1 MVSLLPYNTF
11 GIDVAAQQVI
21 EIKTTDDL
29 LQVIKKD
36 PDSPKLILGG
46 GSNMLFR
53 RDIDE
58 TVLINRI
65 MGKELISKTNDSVTI
80 AVGGGENWHELVLWS
95 LQQGWYGLENL
106 SLIPGTVGAAPIQ
119 NIGAYGVELKD
130 YFAGLEAI
138 DLTTGVSIFFDKSAM
153 QFGYRDSLFKRE
165 WKGKALISKVY
176 FKLSLTP
183 NINISYGVIP
193 KVLEAAGVD
202 HPSPVDVSNAVVFI
216 RKSKLPD
223 PAVLGNAGSFF
234 KNPEL
239 DAVYVEE
246 KLLPQFPKMPQYPS
260 EPGKIKVPAGWLID
274 QCGWKGQK
282 LGSAGCYEKQALV
295 LVNHGGA
302 SGSDVWKLAEA
313 IQASVFSKFGV
324 SLEPEVNLY

>member
-1 MVSLLPYNTF
+1 
-11 GIDVAAQQVI
+11 
-21 EIKTTDDL
+21 
-29 LQVIKKD
+29 
-36 PDSPKLILGG
+36 
-46 GSNMLFR
+46 MLFR
-53 RDIDE
+53 RDVGE
-58 TVLINRI
+58 TVLLNRI
-65 MGKELISKTNDSVTI
+65 LGKELISKTNESVTI

-95 LQQGWYGLENL
+95 LHQGWYGLENL

-138 DLTTGVSIFFDKSAM
+138 DLTTGAFIFFDNSAM
-153 QFGYRDSLFKRE
+153 QFGYRDSVFKRE

-176 FKLSLTP
+176 FKLSLVP
-183 NINISYGVIP
+183 KINISYGVIP
-193 KVLEAAGVD
+193 KVLEAAGVE
-202 HPSPVDVSNAVVFI
+202 HPSPTDVSNAVVFI

-239 DAVYVEE
+239 NADFVEE

-260 EPGKIKVPAGWLID
+260 VPGKIKIPAGWLID
-274 QCGWKGQK
+274 QCGWKGKK

-302 SGSDVWKLAEA
+302 SGSDIWKLAEA
-313 IQASVFSKFGV
+313 IQASVYEKFGIK
-324 SLEPEVNLY
+324 LEPEVNLY